1 MSMNMTTAVRFYVDK
16 IVSDPLIGGMKVLLL
31 DEVTTQ
37 TVAMVYS
44 QSQILEKEVY
54 LVERLDAEHEPMQ
67 HLKAACFIRPTR
79 ENVQALCLEISAPK
93 FAEYHVFFSNICP
106 VEVLQQLADA
116 DEHEVIRQVQEYYA
130 EFCAVNEDLFSVNCP
145 NGLQL
150 SLPRPPPAAKE
161 LFASNRQALL
171 SALLSLKRKPS
182 QIRYAGSS
190 PTARQLAMDV
200 SKHIQEDQIFDFRRQ
215 QGLLLLILD
224 RRDDPV
230 TPLLSQW
237 TYQAMVH
244 ELLGLNDNRVVL
256 KGAPGIGKD
265 LEEVVLSSTQDDFF
279 STNRYSN
286 FGDLAEAVKG
296 LMDKYQKAT
305 KLNEKIQSIDD
316 MQAFLERYPAFR
328 SQSLNVSKH
337 VAVLSELARLVD
349 VYHLLDVSQ
358 FEQELACA
366 DDHTAHYRE
375 LMDKLSNARIKAPD
389 KLRLAMLYALRYE
402 DTGNLRSVK
411 ARLIDCGI
419 TPEKVD
425 LLDALLQYA
434 GISQRGPGLYKQGNL
449 ISKIGKTITTTLQ
462 GVENV
467 YSQHVPLMMGTVE
480 AALKGKL
487 KESSFPLVTG
497 GNSTSRP
504 QEVIVFLLG
513 GVTYEEACKV
523 AELNASLPSGNVVLG
538 GSFIHN
544 STSFLEELN
553 LSFGPA
559 NMERGLGAF
568 R

>member
-1 MSMNMTTAVRFYVDK
+1 MAMNVTSAVRFYVDK
-16 IVSDPLIGGMKVLLL
+16 IVSDPKISGMKVLLL
-31 DEVTTQ
+31 DAVTTQ
-37 TVAMVYS
+37 VVAMVYS

-54 LVERLDAEHEPMQ
+54 LVERMDADHEPMQ
-67 HLKAACFIRPTR
+67 HLKAVYFIRPTK
-79 ENVQALCLEISAPK
+79 ENIQTLCAEISKPR
-93 FAEYHVFFSNICP
+93 FLEYHVFFCSICP
-106 VEVLQQLADA
+106 NELLQQLAAA
-116 DEHEVIRQVQEYYA
+116 DEHEVVRQVHEYYA
-130 EFCAVNEDLFSVNCP
+130 EFCAVNEDFFSANCP
-145 NGLQL
+145 DTLQL
-150 SLPRPPPAAKE
+150 ALPRPPAAAKK
-161 LFASNRQALL
+161 LL
-171 SALLSLKRKPS
+171 SRNRDAVLSVLLALKKKPS
-182 QIRYAGSS
+182 TIRYAGSS
-190 PTARQLAMDV
+190 STARELAMDI
-200 SKHIQEDQIFDFRRQ
+200 SAQIQADQIFDFRRQ
-215 QGLLLLILD
+215 QGPVLLILD

-256 KGAPGIGKD
+256 KGAPGVRKD
-265 LEEVVLSSTQDDFF
+265 LEEVVLSCTQDDFF
-279 STNRYSN
+279 AKNRFSN
-286 FGDLAEAVKG
+286 FGDLGVAVKN
-296 LMDKYQKAT
+296 LMDEYQKAT
-305 KLNEKIQSIDD
+305 RLNENINSIED

-366 DDHTAHYRE
+366 DDHVLHYRE
-375 LMDKLSNARIKAPD
+375 LMEKLTSSRIKAPD

-402 DTGNLRSVK
+402 DMGNLRAVK
-411 ARLIDCGI
+411 SRLLDSGL

-425 LLDALLQYA
+425 LLDALLQYSGNA
-434 GISQRGPGLYKQGNL
+434 ARGPGLFGQDNLMSKLGKQ
-449 ISKIGKTITTTLQ
+449 ITTTLQ

-467 YSQHVPLMMGTVE
+467 YAQHVPLMMTAVE

-487 KESSFPLVTG
+487 KDSVYPAVGPSG
-497 GNSTSRP
+497 GKS
-504 QEVIVFLLG
+504 QEVIVFMVG

-538 GSFIHN
+538 GSFVHN

-559 NMERGLGAF
+559 SQERGLGAF